1 MATDYSY
8 DLEVSKDT
16 KTATLTVNLPGRTFA
31 RDPILEFGD
40 KSALNLLEEKGLG
53 HLVITNSPGSRL
65 SNWHDDRRN
74 GVWTFGVEKTTT
86 NTTTTNTTTTATNTT
101 TTTTETTVSDTEVKA
116 ATTRRTRK
124 KKTNK

>member
-31 RDPILEFGD
+31 RDPILEFSD
-40 KSALNLLEEKGLG
+40 KSALNLLEEKGLS
-53 HLVITNSPGSRL
+53 HLVITNAPKNRL

-86 NTTTTNTTTTATNTT
+86 DTKTTTAKVTATNATT
-101 TTTTETTVSDTEVKA
+101 TATETTVSATEVKA

-124 KKTNK
+124 KTTNK